1 MLIGS
6 EDHLQN
12 HNLRTENEDVNDQ
25 KHDKNTRII
34 FFSQEEI
41 TMEDIEGNSSHIQI
55 FNSHPHFENKHFDPS
70 PIFKH
75 TLLFVLTSEATVVT
89 STNFLVSL
97 CKWLM

>member
-41 TMEDIEGNSSHIQI
+41 TMGGYRR
-55 FNSHPHFENKHFDPS
+55 
-70 PIFKH
+70 
-75 TLLFVLTSEATVVT
+75 
-89 STNFLVSL
+89 
-97 CKWLM
+97 

>member
-12 HNLRTENEDVNDQ
+12 HNLRTENEDVNYQ
-25 KHDKNTRII
+25 KHDKNTRIKFI
-34 FFSQEEI
+34 SFLRRKLPW
-41 TMEDIEGNSSHIQI
+41 EDIEGKSFHIQI
-55 FNSHPHFENKHFDPS
+55 FNSHPHFGNKHFEPS

-75 TLLFVLTSEATVVT
+75 TLLFVLISEATVVT

-97 CKWLM
+97 CK